1 MKRLDPVGSLKYLA
15 ARLNPFSNTTWVRHR
30 PSGLRLKVNVRDA
43 VGRQILRY
51 QGYETDLTEWLLG
64 QLQAAGPSA
73 TFVDIGA
80 NLGWYS
86 LRAAYLDNVSTVV
99 SLEPELGNQQLLR
112 TNIQRN
118 GLGHKI
124 HAIACAAGAAPGLAT
139 LHHYKASNEGRH
151 SLAVDHGMGGGWV
164 CVEALDMLL
173 ERLSLADEAIA
184 AIKIDV
190 EGFEPEVLRGATQAL
205 QRAGVLLIELSP
217 ELMQGGSGDV
227 ALMIDAIAAAG
238 FRPKVWDGTGRVPT
252 LDVLRNADSQI
263 TVGFAREAV

>member
-1 MKRLDPVGSLKYLA
+1 MKRLDLVGTLKYLA
-15 ARLNPFSNTTWVRHR
+15 TRLNPFSNSAWALYR
-30 PSGLRLKVNVRDA
+30 PNGLRFKVDVRDA

-51 QGYETDLTEWLLG
+51 QGYEVDLTDWLLG
-64 QLQAAGPSA
+64 WLKAAGPA
-73 TFVDIGA
+73 AVFVDIGA

-86 LRAAYLDNVSTVV
+86 LRVAHLDNVRTVV

-124 HAIACAAGAAPGLAT
+124 HALACAAGAGPGLAM
-139 LHHYKASNEGRH
+139 LHRYKGSNLGRH

-164 CVEALDMLL
+164 SVEALDNLL
-173 ERLSLADEAIA
+173 ERLQLADQPVA

-205 QRAGVLLIELSP
+205 RHAGVLLIELSP
-217 ELMQGGSGDV
+217 ELMRGGSNDV
-227 ALMIDAIAAAG
+227 AAMIDTITAAG
-238 FRPKVWDGTGRVPT
+238 FRPAVWDGEGPVP
-252 LDVLRNADSQI
+252 DVAVLRGISRQI
-263 TVGFAREAV
+263 TVGFERDR